1 MSNLNLNQFIQ
12 AQAPVKLHI
21 ARQDLSSPNAAVAH
35 ADLAFLMDGNNSA
48 NTITTGIHAVFLELQ
63 DRVPYDFDVELDL
76 VAISSTDSETV
87 RNEINKYLQTVQISL
102 LQSLFSE
109 GDLSDDEVDSVEGMY
124 PDLLDQI
131 ATVDDFAAVPFKSVK
146 AVDNTSITATGFIHE
161 VMYAFTDKI
170 VAEMLYELVK
180 QYFNPNAKFE
190 DFTEHASILIK
201 CKL

>member
-1 MSNLNLNQFIQ
+1 MSNLNLQQFIQ

-48 NTITTGIHAVFLELQ
+48 NAITTGIHAVFLELQ

-76 VAISSTDSETV
+76 VAISSTDSAIV
-87 RNEINKYLQTVQISL
+87 RQEINKYLQTVQISFV
-102 LQSLFSE
+102 QSMFAES
-109 GDLSDDEVDSVEGMY
+109 DLSDDEVDYVEGMY

-131 ATVDDFAAVPFKSVK
+131 ATIENFAATPFKAVE
-146 AVDNTSITATGFIHE
+146 AVDNTSITATGFINE

-170 VAEMLYELVK
+170 VAETLYGLVK

-190 DFTEHASILIK
+190 DFIEHASELIK
-201 CKL
+201 VKL